1 VLVDEGDGL
10 GGKGL
15 SRLGG
20 RAIAADET
28 RRAPMQT
35 SVSRQGQLSGG
46 INHLPAGTGQEAVD
60 ESRLK
65 RRILQLL
72 EERGLVESH
81 ASREGL
87 GDDAFTLGDE
97 L

>member
-1 VLVDEGDGL
+1 M
-10 GGKGL
+10 
-15 SRLGG
+15 RLGELLC
-20 RAIAADET
+20 RH
-28 RRAPMQT
+28 QCH
-35 SVSRQGQLSGG
+35 VKGQLSGG

-60 ESRLK
+60 ERRLK

-87 GDDAFTLGDE
+87 GDDAFTLGNE
-97 L
+97 LWSQPKDGRSAP